1 MSDNDIVLSV
11 VDDPGIKA
19 WLDRV
24 IDEPFRVEF
33 VSRADITRVLRLLE
47 ATTAHVVLVEINE
60 ADLDQSLAI
69 ITALTSARPWVTVI
83 TMCTRSNQELLL
95 QSMRAGARD
104 SFLAGNDAGEIRD
117 RLRRHQLVRSGH
129 YGDES
134 RSSVNNLTLVTG
146 ADPTVDT
153 RFLAQNL
160 ATGINQRQPNWR
172 CLAIDTQ
179 PRERGVFYLD
189 ASSEFT
195 LDNLLANPETLDE
208 TLIDTALEEFRPGL
222 RLLSGGIGTQTL
234 DGDRSADLFIALNRL
249 MQMFDHITINVAS
262 LQSEYWVRAL
272 GVHTRHLLVGIHPL
286 VDHAHA
292 ARALVHD
299 WGSHLGREGHIGL
312 VVDGYDAGV
321 PPDAEEL
328 SDTVG
333 APLAGTLPMDWRN
346 RLMAV
351 NSGRPILEQ
360 SPRCAYSRRLG
371 ALLDVLDGHGPG
383 DEPRR
388 AGFLTRLL
396 GS

>member
-1 MSDNDIVLSV
+1 VSDNDIVLSV

-24 IDEPFRVEF
+24 IEEPFRVEF
-33 VSRADITRVLRLLE
+33 VSRADLTRVLRLLE

-83 TMCTRSNQELLL
+83 TVCTR
-95 QSMRAGARD
+95 
-104 SFLAGNDAGEIRD
+104 
-117 RLRRHQLVRSGH
+117 
-129 YGDES
+129 Y
-134 RSSVNNLTLVTG
+134 NLTLVTG

-153 RFLAQNL
+153 RFLAQNI
-160 ATGINQRQPNWR
+160 AIGINRNHPHWR

-222 RLLSGGIGTQTL
+222 RLLSGGVGNHAL

-249 MQMFDHITINVAS
+249 MEMFDHIVINVAT
-262 LQSEYWVRAL
+262 LQSQYWVRAL
-272 GVHTRHLLVGIHPL
+272 GVHTRHLLVGVHPL

-292 ARALVHD
+292 ARGLVHD
-299 WGSHLGREGHIGL
+299 WGSHLGREAHIGL
-312 VVDGYDAGV
+312 VVDGYDNSV
-321 PPDAEEL
+321 PPDADEL

-333 APLAGTLPMDWRN
+333 APLAGTLPMDWRA
-346 RLMAV
+346 RLTAI
-351 NSGRPILEQ
+351 NSGQPILEQ
-360 SPRCAYSRRLG
+360 APRCAYSRQLDT
-371 ALLDVLDGHGPG
+371 LLEALDGQG
-383 DEPRR
+383 DAPKRR
-388 AGFLTRLL
+388 GFLTRLL